1 MPKGVFKIANIAPGS
16 EKEMLSVPLQQMAR
30 LLKEHGSQVSKKD
43 KEIIEYVMCPGEDYS
58 VLVKR
63 YNPRQS
69 DPVKYSY
76 NLNLTENEKNFF

>member
-1 MPKGVFKIANIAPGS
+1 
-16 EKEMLSVPLQQMAR
+16 
-30 LLKEHGSQVSKKD
+30 
-43 KEIIEYVMCPGEDYS
+43 MCPGEDYS

-76 NLNLTENEKNFF
+76 NLNLTENDKKTFLRYGLNI